1 MSQAS
6 PPEPVFAADFPKS
19 AFYDDYRQAFSEAV
33 GLPISL
39 HAPGTFRVNPDDSGI
54 PEFCRTMAA
63 NSKLCGVCAD
73 MHRHLQDPSGRKV
86 LTMKCFAGMSS
97 SAIPIRVDDHPAAY
111 LHTGHVFLKE
121 PGQKRRERVESA
133 LEHRGTEAAADASP
147 RRTRVM
153 TESQYQSSIRVLE
166 VFAHRLAAEAAE
178 RPEDPSVLDAAYPAV
193 VRAMQLIQAQCEYP
207 WTLEDLASRCHISP
221 NYLSELF
228 PQTAGTTYTGYLAQ
242 VRIGRAIH
250 ALRDPHRR
258 ISEIAFAVG
267 FRSLSQFNRVF
278 KDVTGRSPSEY
289 RAASAAVA
297 RE

>member
-6 PPEPVFAADFPKS
+6 APEPVFAADFPKS
-19 AFYDDYRQAFSEAV
+19 AFYQDYRQAFSEAV

-39 HAPGTFRVNPDDSGI
+39 HAPGTFGVDPDDSGV

-73 MHRHLQDPSGRKV
+73 MHRHLQDPTGRKV

-97 SAIPIRVDDHPAAY
+97 SAIPIRVDDQPAAY

-121 PGQKRRERVESA
+121 PGQKRWERVEAA
-133 LEHRGTEAAADASP
+133 LEQRRTESAADAASP
-147 RRTRVM
+147 RHTRVM
-153 TESQYQSSIRVLE
+153 TESQYRSSIRVLE

-178 RPEDPSVLDAAYPAV
+178 KPEEHSVLDASYPAV
-193 VRAMQLIQAQCEYP
+193 VRAMQLIQSRCDHH
-207 WTLEDLASRCHISP
+207 WTLEELADRCHISP

-228 PQTAGTTYTGYLAQ
+228 PLTAGTTYTGYLAQ
-242 VRIGRAIH
+242 VRVGRAIH

-289 RAASAAVA
+289 RAASKACA
-297 RE
+297 